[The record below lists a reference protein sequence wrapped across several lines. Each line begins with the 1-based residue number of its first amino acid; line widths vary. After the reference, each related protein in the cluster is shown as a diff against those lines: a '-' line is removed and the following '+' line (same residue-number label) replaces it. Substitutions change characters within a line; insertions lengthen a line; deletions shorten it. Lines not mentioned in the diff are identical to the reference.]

1 MKKVS
6 QIMSSKELSHL
17 FQTPKYKS
25 LQAMNRFVLALPF
38 SVRQGILFTY
48 TKNHIMFFVLKHQG
62 FKLEFNYKLTI
73 IKSLLKEYQKT
84 SGELLEI
91 QEIKSFV
98 SNRVQKKVEQ
108 EIKKS
113 YGELA
118 KGEFINFAENEE
130 FYAIFERI
138 RECIWKNKEN

>member
-6 QIMSSKELSHL
+6 QILSSKELSHL

-38 SVRQGILFTY
+38 SLRQGILFTY

-73 IKSLLKEYQKT
+73 IKSLLKNYQKV

-98 SNRVQKKVEQ
+98 TNKMAKEVKQ
-108 EIKKS
+108 EVIKT

-118 KGEFINFAENEE
+118 KGDFVNLAQNEE
-130 FYAIFERI
+130 IYAVFERI
-138 RECIWKNKEN
+138 REHIWKNKGN